1 MQKIIFIDQNTIICN
16 ISQLF
21 YFQNEDNMDPPMFF
35 GFVGLFSTV
44 LLWPLLFI
52 LHTAQQEPFQMPT
65 VKQWEFLIVNGVI
78 GTVLSELLW
87 LLGCFYT
94 SSLIATLSIG
104 LTIPLSIIADIVWKQ
119 KEYHIIFVIGA
130 IPMFVSFFIIAL
142 LTHYQD
148 WDPLLDLFQ
157 NIGRQCQRLFCC
169 GRGNLRSGY
178 QRSRDRAGTSGY
190 IFDRQER
197 ESLIGQND
205 CDNELTNSSE
215 NSNEMNSDHLLISQ
229 ECNEHNFGHISASD
243 ISESEPM

>member
-1 MQKIIFIDQNTIICN
+1 MASTIHPAHSSTRALPNAHCEAMGVSYCKWRN
-16 ISQLF
+16 R
-21 YFQNEDNMDPPMFF
+21 NC
-35 GFVGLFSTV
+35 FVRTAMATWM
-44 LLWPLLFI
+44 LLYIQFNRHPIHRLD
-52 LHTAQQEPFQMPT
+52 HTL
-65 VKQWEFLIVNGVI
+65 KH
-78 GTVLSELLW
+78 
-87 LLGCFYT
+87 
-94 SSLIATLSIG
+94 
-104 LTIPLSIIADIVWKQ
+104 IADIVWKQ

-157 NIGRQCQRLFCC
+157 NIGRQCQRVFCC

-178 QRSRDRAGTSGY
+178 QRSRDRTGTSGY

-229 ECNEHNFGHISASD
+229 ECNENNFGRISASD